1 MRDVCKCFCQHG
13 PTWISSCL
21 SGHPFLPTP
30 PVSSPAGSPTC
41 ELQAPARCCTHPN
54 NQPRAPVTLVLPLGR
69 QAPRGARA
77 AAEGTRPGA
86 GPLGL
91 SSHHS
96 SAEARECKTG
106 SL

>member
-1 MRDVCKCFCQHG
+1 MYVNASVSMVPRG
-13 PTWISSCL
+13 
-21 SGHPFLPTP
+21 FLPASRGTRSSP
-30 PVSSPAGSPTC
+30 PLLVSSPAGSPTC